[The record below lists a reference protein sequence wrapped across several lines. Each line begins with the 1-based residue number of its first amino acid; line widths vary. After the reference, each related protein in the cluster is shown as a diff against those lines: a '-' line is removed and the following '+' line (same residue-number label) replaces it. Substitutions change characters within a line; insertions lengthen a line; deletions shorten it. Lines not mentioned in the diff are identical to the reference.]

1 MLSIKLAQG
10 NELKFEFMKTIT
22 IISIWAISFALSAL
36 FVNGLNIVFW
46 LSFIV
51 FCICSLYMAKNK
63 ERMLRDLE

>member
-1 MLSIKLAQG
+1 
-10 NELKFEFMKTIT
+10 MKTMT

-51 FCICSLYMAKNK
+51 FCICSLYMANNK
-63 ERMLRDLE
+63 EKMLRDLEE